1 MEKETSRMGAFND
14 GVFAIVLTLLIVG
27 IKVPDLNNISTKL
40 IEDVVRQTYL
50 FHLEVK
56 FIRSLRII

>member
-1 MEKETSRMGAFND
+1 MGAFND